1 MAFSTLV
8 ITLVGWYITDKI
20 VEPRLGEYN
29 GEINSEEMES
39 LTPAE
44 QKGLR
49 WAGYS
54 LLAFVAFLL
63 LLVLFSSS
71 RRCGL
76 RLYSLPH
83 TMIASVHP
91 HINTVA
97 KIYNLEEKPCFCP
110 E

>member
-20 VEPRLGEYN
+20 VEPRLCEYN
-29 GEINSEEMES
+29 GEINTEEMES

-63 LLVLFSSS
+63 ILVLPPQ
-71 RRCGL
+71 GIL
-76 RLYSLPH
+76 RDAETLTIIPSPFFKELYQ
-83 TMIASVHP
+83 
-91 HINTVA
+91 
-97 KIYNLEEKPCFCP
+97 
-110 E
+110 